1 MEKAEALRMLR
12 KGWIDG
18 IQLSAE
24 ELQAVDGV
32 REKLESAMYTLAR
45 VAGVLPEL
53 TRMKVFD
60 VDYLRRVIDQAESPQ
75 IPANAIAS
83 YNAYQDAHE
92 AEEAQGS
99 RVRISIFKVHDDFR
113 DARGLLPHGQLCAQY
128 IDGNTCVFT
137 WADDED
143 TAIMRLKEKLRELF
157 LDQRLAWVKSL
168 EIEL

>member
-12 KGWIDG
+12 KSWIDG

-32 REKLESAMYTLAR
+32 CEQLESAMYTLAR

-75 IPANAIAS
+75 VPDNAIAS

-92 AEEAQGS
+92 AEETQGS
-99 RVRISIFKVHDDFR
+99 RVRISVFKVHDDYWGS
-113 DARGLLPHGQLCAQY
+113 RGLLLQGQICAQY
-128 IDGNTCVFT
+128 MDGNTCVFS

-157 LDQRLAWVKSL
+157 LGQRIDWVRSM
-168 EIEL
+168 EIDL